1 MNQLQTSRPATL
13 PLQAACDLQRP
24 EMFDAAALHAR
35 FPALAAFHA
44 RLGHAELI
52 EVPGLS
58 GGGARIF
65 AKCEWQNPAGSIKD
79 RVAYALLCA
88 ALQRHGT
95 RPLSEL
101 KVLEYSGGN
110 LAAALSTLGRELDIP
125 MRFVLSSSSP
135 PSLLSML
142 AGHGSRFEL
151 VDKSLGFLAVIERAL
166 ALADAE
172 SDWTLLYQH
181 RNAVNVRFHQDTTG
195 AEILGQLSGRLP
207 HAWVASIGTGGTLIG
222 VSRALRAS
230 CPDLRTV
237 GASPSELPYGSL
249 MPPNGLPKYAGSG
262 GMGRGIR
269 QPFVRADDE
278 HVEHRTLSFDDAL
291 RGMVEFRASTGLK
304 IGSSAA
310 ANWQI
315 ARQVAREL
323 SPDQTVVTVFPD
335 AGTPEEWERALS

>member
-1 MNQLQTSRPATL
+1 
-13 PLQAACDLQRP
+13 
-24 EMFDAAALHAR
+24 
-35 FPALAAFHA
+35 
-44 RLGHAELI
+44 
-52 EVPGLS
+52 
-58 GGGARIF
+58 
-65 AKCEWQNPAGSIKD
+65 
-79 RVAYALLCA
+79 
-88 ALQRHGT
+88 
-95 RPLSEL
+95 
-101 KVLEYSGGN
+101 
-110 LAAALSTLGRELDIP
+110 

-237 GASPSELPYGSL
+237 GATPYDDSAVAHLACHRKCAVKPGQSIAASQFS
-249 MPPNGLPKYAGSG
+249 GTGISTHIIAGATPDEV
-262 GMGRGIR
+262 MALLRAAERG
-269 QPFVRADDE
+269 VRIEVREPHPA
-278 HVEHRTLSFDDAL
+278 
-291 RGMVEFRASTGLK
+291 G
-304 IGSSAA
+304 
-310 ANWQI
+310 
-315 ARQVAREL
+315 ARQ
-323 SPDQTVVTVFPD
+323 S
-335 AGTPEEWERALS
+335 